1 MKTSL
6 KLLTLA
12 VTIGVSQ
19 LASAATPVY
28 VIRDNGDLS
37 FYKHAGTYG
46 GTVNWPI
53 QNSKIGTG
61 WSTANAKTV
70 FAGPNGSIYVIRQ
83 DGTLSF
89 YKHTGTD
96 NGAATWAVQN
106 VTIGSGWQNFTKV
119 FAGDNDNIYAI
130 TTTGDLLL
138 YKFTST
144 FNGVNNAPN
153 SVPINSLKIGTGW
166 NVFSTVFAGENNT
179 LYGIKPTGELLF
191 YRHTEPLNNIVKY
204 IVGGKQI
211 GSGWNAFIKVFP
223 GEDGNIYGVESNGNL
238 KFYKFTGT
246 YNGAFKWPVQNKLI
260 GSGWNTPVDIFTST
274 D

>member
-1 MKTSL
+1 MKASL

-12 VTIGVSQ
+12 ATIGVSQ

-61 WSTANAKTV
+61 WTTANAKSV

-89 YKHTGTD
+89 YKHTGND
-96 NGAATWAVQN
+96 NGAANWAVQN

-153 SVPINSLKIGTGW
+153 SVPVNALKIGTGW
-166 NVFSTVFAGENNT
+166 NIFSTVFAGENNT

-191 YRHTEPLNNIVKY
+191 YRHAEPLNKIVKY